1 VWKKPEVQPKTDPEN
16 IESMQP
22 MFEIMISLLGKLVY
36 PPEKLR
42 PIIMKWKKKPEDYI
56 RAYNLCD
63 GEHTVKQI
71 AEAINVTGTTL
82 SPILAEW
89 EELAIVYEVTK
100 KGGKFYKKL
109 YKLEMP
115 KLGEIAK
122 EEEPETKPAEV
133 AKEKG
138 PVPPQQTESQH

>member
-1 VWKKPEVQPKTDPEN
+1 VRRKPEVQPKAGSED

-22 MFEIMISLLGKLVY
+22 VFEIMISLLGRLVY

-56 RAYNLCD
+56 KAYNLCD
-63 GEHTVKQI
+63 GEHTVKRI

-89 EELAIVYEVTK
+89 EELAIIYEVTK

-115 KLGEIAK
+115 KLGEISK
-122 EEEPETKPAEV
+122 EEEPEARPAEV
-133 AKEKG
+133 AGERR
-138 PVPPQQTESQH
+138 PVPPQQTESQN